1 MAWVGLTWRSITGSQ
16 GIRKQSCMR
25 HSHHRGK
32 HSGMNSRRM
41 KSLNVKNKAMKMLE
55 ELREC
60 VYHLEV
66 GRPSEAG
73 LKSMKT
79 IWYHI
84 RHEGKVKK
92 QVTKNNGQY
101 H

>member
-1 MAWVGLTWRSITGSQ
+1 
-16 GIRKQSCMR
+16 
-25 HSHHRGK
+25 
-32 HSGMNSRRM
+32 
-41 KSLNVKNKAMKMLE
+41 MKMLE

-92 QVTKNNGQY
+92 QVMSMKNNGQY